1 MIVLLRLSP
10 RAPACYGPFVTTLAE
25 FESAFETLSLKE
37 QEEFLN
43 RLVVKLGGGSDSE
56 QFPAREDHRR
66 ILDERFAAY
75 RDDPTQASTWED
87 VKRRFAARRG

>member
-37 QEEFLN
+37 QEELLN
-43 RLVVKLGGGSDSE
+43 RLVVKLGSGRDAE
-56 QFPAREDHRR
+56 QFPVREDHRR
-66 ILDERFAAY
+66 VLDERFAAY

-87 VKRRFAARRG
+87 VKRRFAAHRG

>member
-37 QEEFLN
+37 QEELLN
-43 RLVVKLGGGSDSE
+43 RLVVKLGSGRDAE
-56 QFPAREDHRR
+56 QFPVREDHRR
-66 ILDERFAAY
+66 VLDERFAAY

-87 VKRRFAARRG
+87 VKRRFAAPRG

>member
-1 MIVLLRLSP
+1 M
-10 RAPACYGPFVTTLAE
+10 TTLAE

-37 QEEFLN
+37 QEELLN
-43 RLVVKLGGGSDSE
+43 RLVMKLGGGSDSE

-66 ILDERFAAY
+66 LLDERFAAY

-87 VKRRFAARRG
+87 VKRRFAAHRG

>member
-10 RAPACYGPFVTTLAE
+10 WAPACYGSFVTTLAE

-37 QEEFLN
+37 QEELLN
-43 RLVVKLGGGSDSE
+43 RLVVKLGSGRDAE
-56 QFPAREDHRR
+56 QFPVREDHRR
-66 ILDERFAAY
+66 VLDERFAAY

-87 VKRRFAARRG
+87 VKRRFAAHRG